1 MSDSHP
7 TMTTSDTETPVL
19 SAMPETEKQGGC
31 SSPSNC
37 WAARYNF
44 ADASHYKTTG
54 LVVAKRIATAK
65 NETSARYRSR
75 RSRE

>member
-1 MSDSHP
+1 MQFRRTIEMSDP
-7 TMTTSDTETPVL
+7 ATG
-19 SAMPETEKQGGC
+19 SANESERVAPGST
-31 SSPSNC
+31 PSNC